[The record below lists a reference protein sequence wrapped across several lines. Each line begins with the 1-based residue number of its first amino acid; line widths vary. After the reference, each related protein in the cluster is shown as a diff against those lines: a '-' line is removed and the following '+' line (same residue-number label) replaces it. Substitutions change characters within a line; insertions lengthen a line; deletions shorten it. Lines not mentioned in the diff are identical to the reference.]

1 VRLKKVENSPKKEKK
16 RITAFATCMKR
27 IVVDS
32 EADDTSAC
40 LKNTGVRLAVAGLD
54 RAQ

>member
-1 VRLKKVENSPKKEKK
+1 M
-16 RITAFATCMKR
+16 TAFATCLKR

-40 LKNTGVRLAVAGLD
+40 LKNTGVRLVVVVLV
-54 RAQ
+54 RTK